1 MVNHGLVAQF
11 VPGGVS
17 QFLCFLVLEMFCVC
31 VCVSFWDFWGW
42 VLGILRRGSIEF
54 RPRGSGF
61 VALNPKP

>member
-17 QFLCFLVLEMFCVC
+17 QFLCFLVLEMFGVC
-31 VCVSFWDFWGW
+31 VCFILGFLGVG
-42 VLGILRRGSIEF
+42 LGILRHGSIEF